1 MQQSKIQLAS
11 ALTLGL
17 CVGQSLAE
25 PQVIR
30 FAPTDAITLSD
41 VEPAAPSIVLGSF
54 ITDPGGG
61 SNGGALQPT
70 LFLSDF
76 PGFGET
82 AESTAGPRATIV
94 DNYGDMRANS
104 YDELFFGDVLDASAP
119 VYWGVSSFDTWY
131 GAPPDNYSLDSV
143 AWISFGSGCVPRN
156 HIAYVNG
163 DTSTSIDNSVPS
175 GIYYIGFRWDDDLGD
190 TRYGWVAFEFER
202 QDYTGPEPCDDFE
215 YSLVSTSSFNYIAAG
230 WETEPEAS
238 IVVGGGLCPADLNF
252 DANVDFFDV
261 STFLDAY
268 TDADSMADLNDDGM
282 IDFFDVSTFL
292 SLYNTSCVQ

>member
-1 MQQSKIQLAS
+1 MQQSKIQVAS
-11 ALTLGL
+11 ALTFGL

-30 FAPTDAITLSD
+30 FAPTNAIILSD

-54 ITDPGGG
+54 ITEPGGG

-70 LFLSDF
+70 LFLNDF

-94 DNYGDMRANS
+94 SNYGDMRENA
-104 YDELFFGDVLDASAP
+104 YDELLAGMSLGSSTATD
-119 VYWGVSSFDTWY
+119 WGVAGQDVWY

-143 AWISFGSGCVPRN
+143 AWISYSFGCVPRT

-163 DTSTSIDNSVPS
+163 DTSTSIDNSVPT

-202 QDYTGPEPCDDFE
+202 QDYTGPEPCGSLD
-215 YSLVSTSSFNYIAAG
+215 YSQLSTPAFHYIAAG
-230 WETEPEAS
+230 WETEPETS

-261 STFLDAY
+261 SAFLNAY
-268 TDADSMADLNDDGM
+268 TDTDAMADLNDDGV
-282 IDFFDVSTFL
+282 IDFFDVSMFL